1 MRLWKS
7 KRMIALMLLGA
18 FLVGLTGCRSAQK
31 PTVMQGD
38 LLPVDAAAEAE
49 IRSALSLLVD
59 RNYIVNQI
67 AQGGQIPAASFVPSG
82 MTDADG
88 SQFYENTDYFDP
100 SEAAYEENFTRAIQ
114 TLRKY
119 YAYDER
125 TGKFLN
131 FPSLTYLYNNSDA
144 HRAVGEYL
152 QNVFAGVG
160 IPVNLENQEW
170 NSFLNARKQGA
181 YTLARN
187 GWVADYNDPICF
199 LDMWTSASG
208 NNDIQFGRG
217 AHRDAAIYDLD
228 LTDLGINIQV
238 ENGTW
243 AQTYDVLIDTIK
255 STADRQTRYTLM
267 HRAEDMLMQT
277 GCIMPLYYYTD
288 LYMVKNSVE
297 GMYTNPLGY
306 KYFHSTTVNGSGAS
320 ISVCLSSE
328 PDSLD
333 PAINST
339 VDGATLLSHLFAGL
353 ARWGTDE
360 NGQPILVADCAEEL
374 PEGVT
379 NPDGTV
385 TYTYTIRENA
395 RWSDGKPVT
404 AGDFVYAW
412 KRAADDTMGA
422 GHGYLF
428 EVIAG
433 YDRGEMAVSAQDDR
447 TLTVTLRGPV
457 GYWNELLALPYFFP
471 VRQDAVEGKEGWATN
486 PATYVSN
493 GGYTMTGWEHNSVIT
508 LRKNPS
514 YHGADTV
521 TMNEIRF
528 YLSDDTNNMLSN
540 FKNGT
545 WLVIESVPTNE
556 VAALKQQYPGELV
569 IAPQI
574 GTYYLCW
581 NINENLQ
588 PTA

>member
-1 MRLWKS
+1 MKLLKKILAVS
-7 KRMIALMLLGA
+7 LIAAMLA
-18 FLVGLTGCRSAQK
+18 GLTGCRGVNNTPAI
-31 PTVMQGD
+31 QGD
-38 LLPVDAAAEAE
+38 FLPVDGEAEAE
-49 IRSALSLLVD
+49 IRRALSLLVD
-59 RNYIVNQI
+59 RDYIVTQI

-100 SEAAYEENFTRAIQ
+100 SQDAYEGNFTQAIQ
-114 TLRKY
+114 ILRKY
-119 YAYDER
+119 YAYDEK
-125 TGKFLN
+125 TGRFLN
-131 FPSLTYLYNNSDA
+131 FPSLTYLYNNSDS
-144 HRAVGEYL
+144 HKAVGEYL
-152 QNVFAGVG
+152 QNVFSGVG
-160 IPVNLENQEW
+160 ITLNLENQEW
-170 NSFLNARKQGA
+170 NTFLNTRKQGD

-217 AHRDAAIYDLD
+217 DHKNAAIYDLD
-228 LTDLGINIQV
+228 LTALGIPIQV

-255 STADRQTRYTLM
+255 STADRQTRYALM
-267 HRAEDMLMQT
+267 HKAEDMLMQT
-277 GCIMPLYYYTD
+277 GCILPLYYYTD
-288 LYMVKNSVE
+288 LYMVKSSVK
-297 GMYTNPLGY
+297 GLYTNPLGY
-306 KYFHSTTVNGSGAS
+306 KYFHTTTVNGSGAS
-320 ISVCLSSE
+320 ISACLSSE

-353 ARWGTDE
+353 AKWGIDE
-360 NGQPILVADCAEEL
+360 TGKTVLLADCAEEL

-404 AGDFVYAW
+404 AGDFAYAW
-412 KRAADDTMGA
+412 NRAADDTMGA

-428 EVIAG
+428 EVIEG
-433 YDRGEMAVSAQDDR
+433 YAEGKMAVYAPDDR

-471 VRQDAVEGKEGWATN
+471 VRQDVVAGNEGWATN
-486 PATYVSN
+486 PGTYVSN
-493 GGYTMTGWEHNSVIT
+493 GAYTMAGWEHNSVIT
-508 LRKNPS
+508 VKKNPA
-514 YHGADTV
+514 YHGAADV
-521 TMNEIRF
+521 TMEEIRF

-545 WLVIESVPTNE
+545 WLLIESVPTNE
-556 VAALKQQYPGELV
+556 VAALKKQYPEELV